1 MCLSPPASS
10 VPLLVPSAILSFF
23 GGFFCLFSRICPQAL
38 HPSFHPPLELSSK
51 LHGGFPTTF
60 CLSPALTAPP
70 PPQLPATSLRGE
82 ALPTGKRAAPGRGAG
97 PTRGGS
103 SLPLVAGTARAA
115 LTAQVEGVRWPGR
128 GREPRGRRRG
138 PGEGGPAASEL
149 PPGALPP
156 PPSVGS

>member
-1 MCLSPPASS
+1 MSLSPCLLGASS
-10 VPLLVPSAILSFF
+10 RSLSYFEFFWWVFLSLFTDLPPGPPSQLPPAP
-23 GGFFCLFSRICPQAL
+23 RAVQQAPRWL
-38 HPSFHPPLELSSK
+38 PHDFLPLSSAD
-51 LHGGFPTTF
+51 T
-60 CLSPALTAPP
+60 PP